1 MPSGY
6 IHDRITLWS
15 LPIVVGASVFRTQNA
30 GLTLAIA
37 SGFLVGGL
45 LLGPD
50 LDTRS
55 VHYKRW
61 GWLRWIW
68 LPYRSRVKHRSPLS
82 HGPILGTTVR
92 VCYLL
97 LWLLVLGSVVI
108 ALLNEFL
115 GLGWTWNEVGD
126 RISLI
131 FTNHWPWWIAFAIGL
146 EIGALSH
153 ILADWMTSAY
163 KRVKK
168 NYPSQGWRAFSYILY
183 SSKSSRP
190 KAKRR
195 SKPKRRSKKR

>member
-15 LPIVVGASVFRTQNA
+15 LPIVVGASVVRTQNT

-55 VHYKRW
+55 IHYKRW
-61 GWLRWIW
+61 GWFRWIW
-68 LPYRSRVKHRSPLS
+68 LPYRHRVKHRSPLS

-97 LWLLVLGSVVI
+97 LWLLVLGSIVI

-115 GLGWTWNEVGD
+115 GLGWTWTEVGD
-126 RISLI
+126 RISVI

-146 EIGALSH
+146 EVGALSH
-153 ILADWMTSAY
+153 ILADWTTSAY

-168 NYPSQGWRAFSYILY
+168 HYPSQGWRAFSYILS
-183 SSKSSRP
+183 SSKSSRG

-195 SKPKRRSKKR
+195 SKSKRRSKKR